1 MSNRRIRQLVILG
14 VFSIAGT
21 LFFQAYW
28 VIHTWRLNAEAFD
41 RQVTYALRRVA
52 QNLADLN
59 GSQLPATDL
68 VRRKSSHY
76 YVVNTRD
83 VIEPAVLEFFLRR
96 EMDSVALRL
105 DYEYAIFD
113 CESDQMAYGK
123 YVAYDAPE
131 AYPAEPSFPKEMGL
145 NYYFGVQFPTMGSH
159 LLARMGFSLGLAMV
173 SFISLLF
180 SSFSLYVLLKQKR
193 LSELQKDFINNIT
206 HEFKTPI
213 STIHLAAGVLTQ
225 AQEVRSS
232 QRLSKYAQIIAE
244 QNQRLNNQVGK
255 VLQLAKLDQRTLL
268 LEKERVNLGEL
279 IEKVLKNSELM
290 AGSLQGKIHWERPP
304 YPVWVE
310 ADPFHTTHVIYN
322 LLDNALKYA
331 QPQPEVEIVLFQE
344 GHKIRLIL
352 KDNGPG
358 IDPGYQKR
366 ITEKF
371 FRVPTGNIHNVK
383 GFGLG
388 LYYVKKIC
396 EEHRWSF
403 RIHCPD
409 AGGTQVEIEVN
420 ATKANRYGKS

>member
-1 MSNRRIRQLVILG
+1 MSNRRIRQLVVLG

-28 VIHTWRLNAEAFD
+28 VIHTWQLNNQAFD
-41 RQVTYALRRVA
+41 RQVTLALRRVA
-52 QNLADLN
+52 QNLAELN
-59 GSQLPATDL
+59 GSQLPTTDL
-68 VRRKSSHY
+68 VRRKSPNY

-83 VIEPAVLEFFLRR
+83 IIEPGALEFFLRK

-123 YVAYDAPE
+123 YVAYDTLD
-131 AYPAEPSFPKEMGL
+131 AYPAEPSFPKERGL

-159 LLARMGFSLGLAMV
+159 LLARMGFSLGLALV
-173 SFISLLF
+173 SLISLLF
-180 SSFSLYVLLKQKR
+180 FSFSLYVLLKQKR

-225 AQEVRSS
+225 AQEIKSS
-232 QRLSKYAQIIAE
+232 QRLSKYAQIITE
-244 QNQRLNNQVGK
+244 QNHRLNNQVGK

-268 LEKERVNLGEL
+268 LEKKRIDLAVR
-279 IEKVLKNSELM
+279 IDKVLQHSELM
-290 AGSLQGKIHWERPP
+290 AGSVQGKISWDRPP
-304 YPVWVE
+304 APVWVE
-310 ADPFHTTHVIYN
+310 ADPFHTTNVIYN

-331 QPQPEVEIVLFQE
+331 QPKPEVEITLARE
-344 GHKIRLIL
+344 GEKVRLTIQ
-352 KDNGPG
+352 DNGPG
-358 IDPGYQKR
+358 IDPGFQNR

-371 FRVPTGNIHNVK
+371 FRVPTGNVHNVK

-409 AGGTQVEIEVN
+409 KGGTQIEIEMD
-420 ATKANRYGKS
+420 AAKTNRYGKS

>member
-1 MSNRRIRQLVILG
+1 MSNRRIRQLVVLG

-28 VIHTWRLNAEAFD
+28 VIHTWQLNAKTFD
-41 RQVTYALRRVA
+41 RQVTLALRRVA

-59 GSQLPATDL
+59 GSQLPSTDL

-83 VIEPAVLEFFLRR
+83 IIEPGMLEFFLRK

-113 CESDQMAYGK
+113 CESDRMTYGK
-123 YVAYDAPE
+123 YVAYDSPE
-131 AYPAEPSFPKEMGL
+131 AYSAEPSFPKELGL

-159 LLARMGFSLGLAMV
+159 LLARMGFSLGLALA

-180 SSFSLYVLLKQKR
+180 FSFSLYVLLKQKR

-213 STIHLAAGVLTQ
+213 STIHLAAGVLTR
-225 AQEVRSS
+225 AEEIRGS

-268 LEKERVNLGEL
+268 LEKKRIDLGEL
-279 IEKVLKNSELM
+279 IDKVLKQSELV
-290 AGSLQGKIHWERPP
+290 AGSVQGKIIWARPP
-304 YPVWVE
+304 HPVWVE
-310 ADPFHTTHVIYN
+310 ADPFHTINVIYN

-331 QPQPEVEIVLFQE
+331 QPQPEVEITLCQNE
-344 GHKIRLIL
+344 QKTRLTL

-358 IDPGYQKR
+358 IDPGFQKR

-371 FRVPTGNIHNVK
+371 FRVPTGNVHNVK

-409 AGGTQVEIEVN
+409 EGGTQVEIELN
-420 ATKANRYGKS
+420 AAKANWYGKS